1 MSNFL
6 LRTISS
12 LCVFWAG
19 AALAQGPEDYEL
31 IYEAPTHVNL
41 GGRPVVAD
49 IALYTDRQAAQA
61 GELHLALVTDVT
73 KFVEETEQDLEN
85 WIATNQKRCGERWG
99 AGEPFIGFPPEQ
111 IRFALYLELEVWNC
125 GWNGK
130 SDPSLFAQTG
140 GEVDV
145 TLDAYVEDGKLQT
158 SLAAFSI
165 DERSGITK
173 YLPLEFVVRRV
184 LNAELRKL
192 NENERFYKAPK
203 PFIDEDFRYE
213 SISAVKTGDQ
223 VVITA
228 RYVAEGSEE
237 VLDRIVEKVRE
248 EGIIQPKRSK
258 TR

>member
-1 MSNFL
+1 MKLQVQALSA
-6 LRTISS
+6 

-19 AALAQGPEDYEL
+19 SAIAQSPDGFEK

-49 IALYTDRQAAQA
+49 IALYTDREAAQD
-61 GELHLALVTDVT
+61 GDLHVALVTDVT
-73 KFVEETEQDLEN
+73 KFIAETEQDLEN
-85 WIATNQKRCGERWG
+85 WIAANQKRCGERWG
-99 AGEPFIGFPPEQ
+99 SGDPFIGFPPDQ

-165 DERSGITK
+165 DERSGVTK
-173 YLPLEFVVRRV
+173 YLPLEFVTRRV
-184 LNAELRKL
+184 INAELRKL

-203 PFIDEDFRYE
+203 PFIDEGFRYK
-213 SISAVKTGDQ
+213 SIDAEKTGDQ

-228 RYVAEGSEE
+228 RYVAEGSED
-237 VLDRIVEKVRE
+237 VLERLVEQVRE
-248 EGIIQPKRSK
+248 EGITQPKRSK
-258 TR
+258 